1 MAESYLASSGPWI
14 SATLPRHRYGG
25 RLNSPFEA
33 LDSHENDDRMR
44 SLIEASRETGIPM
57 PVILRLQ
64 REHPQELP
72 SVKMGAA
79 HFFPEGVLPKLKALA
94 EADGIAAGSAQS
106 RAHGLISLSRRRR
119 DLKQRGRVTP
129 GGAPTPPSRPSP
141 GAPAEPVPPVPSS
154 TDAPP
159 PSAKAP
165 TASAEAGAAL
175 AAQLEVL
182 EDRQR
187 RLVQELDDLLL
198 QLQRPSVAT
207 FPTT

>member
-1 MAESYLASSGPWI
+1 M
-14 SATLPRHRYGG
+14 
-25 RLNSPFEA
+25 NSPFEA
-33 LDSHENDDRMR
+33 IDSHENDDRMR

-64 REHPQELP
+64 REHPEELP
-72 SVKMGAA
+72 SVQMGAA

-94 EADGIAAGSAQS
+94 EADGITAGSGRP
-106 RAHGLISLSRRRR
+106 RAHGLISLSRGRR
-119 DLKQRGRVTP
+119 DLEERGRVTP
-129 GGAPTPPSRPSP
+129 GGEPTPPSRSSP
-141 GAPAEPVPPVPSS
+141 AAPTETEAPARSS
-154 TDAPP
+154 PETPP
-159 PSAKAP
+159 PSGAAP
-165 TASAEAGAAL
+165 TASAEADAAL

-198 QLQRPSVAT
+198 QLQRPAVAV